1 MGESNQ
7 RGHNLLEMGVHL
19 ANFVIVKTYVP
30 ESNEYVKGIANEREL
45 VVSSMGILSVPLNVA
60 DHPELPG

>member
-1 MGESNQ
+1 M
-7 RGHNLLEMGVHL
+7 LEMGVHL